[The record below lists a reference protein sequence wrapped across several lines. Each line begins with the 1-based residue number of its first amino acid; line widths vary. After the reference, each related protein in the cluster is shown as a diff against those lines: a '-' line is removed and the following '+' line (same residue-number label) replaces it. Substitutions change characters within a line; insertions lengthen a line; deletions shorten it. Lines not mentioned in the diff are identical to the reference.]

1 MVLTQNKIVCIPQI
15 LVFYGFTAKQILIGY
30 KNELE

>member
-1 MVLTQNKIVCIPQI
+1 MVLKQNKIVCIPQI

-30 KNELE
+30 KNRLE